1 MKEYKVSVFNTTTG
15 KYELV
20 EVTKEVY
27 EVFTRT
33 QWNLED
39 NESSFYEHQI
49 PLSQLDGTED
59 TLEAWERFDEFVV
72 ECEIASRDEIEKF
85 AKEQERKALFTA
97 LKSLK
102 SAELELIEAIY
113 FNGMT
118 VKAYAE
124 HIGKERSA
132 VNKKKIRILSK
143 LKQNILQ
150 NLK

>member
-102 SAELELIEAIY
+102 AAELELIEAIY
-113 FNGMT
+113 FN
-118 VKAYAE
+118 
-124 HIGKERSA
+124 
-132 VNKKKIRILSK
+132 
-143 LKQNILQ
+143 
-150 NLK
+150 

>member
-49 PLSQLDGTED
+49 PLSQLAGTED

-102 SAELELIEAIY
+102 AAELELIEAIY